1 MAFQDI
7 KVEYRFESED
17 MTDEEYKDQD
27 EQTFIIT
34 QDMIYELVR
43 QNIILPNGK
52 EICQENFYYNMVKC
66 KKLCCSIGMS

>member
-7 KVEYRFESED
+7 KVEYRFESDD
-17 MTDEEYKDQD
+17 MTDEEYDDQD

-43 QNIILPNGK
+43 QHVKIPEGK
-52 EICQENFYYNMVKC
+52 GICQDNFYYHL
-66 KKLCCSIGMS
+66 KK

>member
-7 KVEYRFESED
+7 KVEYMYTSED
-17 MTDEEYKDQD
+17 MTDEEYNDQD

-43 QNIILPNGK
+43 QHVKIPEGK
-52 EICQENFYYNMVKC
+52 EICQDNFYYNLKR
-66 KKLCCSIGMS
+66 